1 MIRGRRHHPAPWLF
15 GITVL
20 PYGVYYGFIST
31 AMPYLL
37 RNAGVAVDRIAG
49 ISALS
54 LAPAVWYFV
63 WAPLAD
69 VGLRRRSWLILT
81 AALSAVCLLAAMR
94 LNLPSQLGLF
104 VPLVVAGSAFSTIV
118 AAANGGL
125 MAATLEDNRRGHASG
140 WFQAGYTGGGALGAG
155 ITLWLWPHVSAITL
169 SCVVALMVFLPSLAA
184 FLIVEPEAGHKPGK
198 ELFAEMLRE

>member
-1 MIRGRRHHPAPWLF
+1 MLINWIMIRGRRHHPAPWLF

-54 LAPAVWYFV
+54 LAPPSGISFGLRS
-63 WAPLAD
+63 PTSC
-69 VGLRRRSWLILT
+69 LRRRSWLILT
-81 AALSAVCLLAAMR
+81 AALSAALPARRDAFELP
-94 LNLPSQLGLF
+94 LNSVFSFLWWLP
-104 VPLVVAGSAFSTIV
+104 VPRFSTIV

-125 MAATLEDNRRGHASG
+125 MAADPGRHTRGHASG
-140 WFQAGYTGGGALGAG
+140 CVSGRIHGGGALGAG
-155 ITLWLWPHVSAITL
+155 VTLWL
-169 SCVVALMVFLPSLAA
+169 FLTSRQS
-184 FLIVEPEAGHKPGK
+184 H
-198 ELFAEMLRE
+198 